1 MEEQKLVDCLA
12 QLGNI
17 TRLRI
22 FRLLV
27 KAGKSGL
34 SVGEIQD
41 KLDIP
46 GSTLSHHISKL
57 VNLDLVKQTREG
69 RVLHCTANYDLLN
82 NVVDELKDQC
92 CVGDLSC

>member
-1 MEEQKLVDCLA
+1 MQEEKLVNCLA

-27 KAGKSGL
+27 KAGKKGL

-41 KLDIP
+41 ELNVP

-69 RVLHCTANYDLLN
+69 RILHCSANYDLLN
-82 NVVDELKDQC
+82 DVLDALKDQC
-92 CVGDLSC
+92 CVGDQNC